1 MGEFADLKYGTS
13 LPAVRRSPTRGVGT
27 RCRVGYGGL
36 AEVVRY
42 SNQNGDRNC
51 LGAAPLPQSRPHFE
65 RREPEGRAPVSGLGY
80 DVENTSRSTEGM

>member
-36 AEVVRY
+36 AGP
-42 SNQNGDRNC
+42 S
-51 LGAAPLPQSRPHFE
+51 ATA
-65 RREPEGRAPVSGLGY
+65 
-80 DVENTSRSTEGM
+80 TKMTTEIVWV